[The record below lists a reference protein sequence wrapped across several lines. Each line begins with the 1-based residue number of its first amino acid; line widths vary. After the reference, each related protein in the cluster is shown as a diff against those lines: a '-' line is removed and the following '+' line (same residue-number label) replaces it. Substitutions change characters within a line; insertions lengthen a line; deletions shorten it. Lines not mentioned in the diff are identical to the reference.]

1 MKALHNIQ
9 TPDVSL
15 SNVSLPIQYIPP
27 LLFSTR
33 DAAALDIKNLRNFF
47 PIQEQTKVGL
57 PSSAQPRGE
66 QNQQPQPGYK
76 AACRELTAEPEF
88 LNF

>member
-15 SNVSLPIQYIPP
+15 SNVFLPVQYLPL

-66 QNQQPQPGYK
+66 QNQPQTGYK